1 MASSE
6 APETLVTNGHVNHA
20 EEEAGISDKR
30 NGEYTGPVEPV
41 NDSEQGVSE
50 IGPGESAQP
59 EEPVVSPVL
68 DDAAASQ
75 PVGQSKNKPAKR
87 TVPTLQ
93 TASVK
98 ASGPPT
104 PQVKKVCMR
113 VSSSPCMH
121 DAFTLQP

>member
-6 APETLVTNGHVNHA
+6 APETLVLNGHHA
-20 EEEAGISDKR
+20 EEEADIS
-30 NGEYTGPVEPV
+30 NGGHTGSVEPV

-50 IGPGESAQP
+50 ISGGESAQP

-68 DDAAASQ
+68 DDAA
-75 PVGQSKNKPAKR
+75 VGQSKNKPTIKR

-98 ASGPPT
+98 AAASGPPT
-104 PQVKKVCMR
+104 PQVKKVYIH

-121 DAFTLQP
+121 DPLRFQP

>member
-6 APETLVTNGHVNHA
+6 APETLVINGHHA
-20 EEEAGISDKR
+20 EVEDG
-30 NGEYTGPVEPV
+30 GHTGSVETV

-50 IGPGESAQP
+50 IGGGESAQP

-68 DDAAASQ
+68 DDAA
-75 PVGQSKNKPAKR
+75 VGQSKNKPAIKR

-98 ASGPPT
+98 AGASGPPT
-104 PQVKKVCMR
+104 PQVKKVYIYTFR
-113 VSSSPCMH
+113 HLPPC
-121 DAFTLQP
+121 TT